1 MHTRQTD
8 WMAIIQA
15 ERIEQIEQ
23 IERAL
28 NTSVILAKLNADG
41 TFAQVNDFFCTISKY
56 TASELIGAP
65 YTLLQS
71 GFHQLNFYS
80 TIRRTL
86 EKGELWTGD
95 ICHRAKDGTLYWTK
109 TTFVP
114 ILKEGALEHIM
125 TIQTDVT
132 DVKNIDVL
140 KQVAYYDDL
149 TKLPNFRKFKMDFSE
164 LQHASK
170 PFPHVCSLMLFS
182 LKDYKLKVKRFG
194 LSNAQTFLQEVAKR
208 LQQITEKFDYDLF
221 KLEEE
226 QFLIFLSHS
235 HRPNEYE
242 QVVHE
247 IYRLFSQPIF
257 IQGHYFKAE
266 PIIGIIH
273 FPEHA
278 KTFDLL
284 LDRLALTSSYAEKQ
298 SDRKVAVYHT
308 QMEEEHKYFLLLESA
323 LRRALQRNELELH
336 YQPKIDLNTQQVAG
350 VEALTRW
357 YDKNFKH
364 VPPNVFIPLAER
376 RGFIN
381 DLGEWSLR
389 VAAERAKFWNAKF
402 EHNLTVAVN
411 ISPTH
416 FMQPN
421 FLDQLFQVLEKT
433 KANPQHLQIE
443 ITEDVV
449 MEKSEQM
456 NTTLKAI
463 SDIGISL
470 AIDDFG
476 TGYSSFGMLNTFPI
490 DSLKIDRS
498 FVTDIPHDAK
508 KASILEVMIKLGHA
522 LQLDVV
528 IEGIETQDELSVLQ
542 PFAPE
547 FAQGYYFSKPLPAKD
562 LEIFIQKSSRM

>member
-1 MHTRQTD
+1 MRTRQTD
-8 WMAIIQA
+8 WLAIIQA
-15 ERIEQIEQ
+15 EHIQQIEH
-23 IERAL
+23 IEKAL
-28 NTSVILAKLNADG
+28 NASVILAKLNADG
-41 TFAQVNDFFCTISKY
+41 TFAQVNDFFCEISKY
-56 TASELIGAP
+56 SSSELIGAP
-65 YTLLQS
+65 YTLLRS
-71 GFHQLNFYS
+71 GFHPSNFFTKIRQTLNQ
-80 TIRRTL
+80 
-86 EKGELWTGD
+86 GELWAGD

-114 ILKEGALEHIM
+114 ILKDHLLKHIM
-125 TIQTDVT
+125 TVQTDIT
-132 DVKNIDVL
+132 DMKNIDML
-140 KQVAYYDDL
+140 KQIAYYDDL
-149 TKLPNFRKFKMDFSE
+149 TGLANFRKFKMDFSA

-170 PFPHVCSLMLFS
+170 PIPHVCSLMLFS
-182 LKDYKLKVKRFG
+182 LKDYKLTMKRFG

-208 LQQITEKFDYDLF
+208 LREISEKFDYTVF

-226 QFLIFLSHS
+226 QFLIFLPHTHQS
-235 HRPNEYE
+235 NEYE
-242 QVVHE
+242 HIIHE
-247 IYRLFSQPIF
+247 IYRSFRQPIL

-278 KTFDLL
+278 QTFDLL

-298 SDRKVAVYHT
+298 SDRKVAIYHA

-323 LRRALQRNELELH
+323 LRRALERDDLELH
-336 YQPKIDLNTQQVAG
+336 YQPKIDLYHHQVEG
-350 VEALTRW
+350 VEALSRW
-357 YDKNFKH
+357 YDSTFKQ

-389 VAAERAKFWNAKF
+389 VAAERAKFWNA
-402 EHNLTVAVN
+402 NLDRNLIVAVN

-416 FMQPN
+416 FIQPN

-433 KANPQHLQIE
+433 KVNPKHLQLE

-449 MEKSEQM
+449 MEKSVEM
-456 NTTLKAI
+456 HTTLKTI
-463 SDIGISL
+463 TDMGISL

-498 FVTDIPHDAK
+498 FVTNIQNDAK
-508 KASILEVMIKLGHA
+508 KAAILEVMIKLDHA
-522 LQLDVV
+522 LKLDVV
-528 IEGIETQDELSVLQ
+528 IEGIENEEELAILQ
-542 PFAPE
+542 PFAPK
-547 FAQGYYFSKPLPAKD
+547 FAQGYYFCKPLPAN
-562 LEIFIQKSSRM
+562 EFERFIQKK